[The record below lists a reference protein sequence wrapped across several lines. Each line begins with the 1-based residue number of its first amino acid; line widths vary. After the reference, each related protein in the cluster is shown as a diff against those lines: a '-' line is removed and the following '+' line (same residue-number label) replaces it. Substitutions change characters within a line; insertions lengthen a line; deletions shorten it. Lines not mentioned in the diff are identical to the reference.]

1 MDRGAEFEQHRAAL
15 FGLAYR
21 MLGTV
26 AEAEDMVQ
34 EAYLRWAGAREEVKS
49 PKAWLMAVVTRL
61 CLDHLRSARV
71 RRETYVGPWLPE
83 PAQLEAPPADK
94 ESITYAFQVVMQS
107 LSAPER
113 AVFLLREVFVEDYA
127 EIAAVLETTEAN
139 CRQLL
144 RRAREQ
150 VDAKRVRFRAPA
162 EQQRR
167 LLDAFLQACTRGDV
181 DGLMGMLAQDAVL
194 YSDGGG
200 KARAA
205 IRPIRGANAIA
216 RFFVGVARKVPA
228 GSSVRLARVN
238 GEVVVVG
245 ELEGRPSFV
254 MQIEMSGELMGAV
267 YLVVNPEKLNGAGKG
282 RWETAV

>member
-1 MDRGAEFEQHRAAL
+1 MERGAEFEQHRREL

-34 EAYLRWAGAREEVKS
+34 EAYLRWAGAREEVKT

-83 PAQLEAPPADK
+83 PAQLDAPPADK
-94 ESITYAFQVVMQS
+94 ESVTYAFQVVMQS
-107 LSAPER
+107 LSARER
-113 AVFLLREVFVEDYA
+113 AVFLLREVFEEDYA
-127 EIAAVLETTEAN
+127 EIAAILETTEAN

-150 VDAKRVRFRAPA
+150 VEAKRVRFRAPA

-167 LLDAFLQACTRGDV
+167 LLDAFLQACAKGDV
-181 DGLMGMLAQDAVL
+181 DGLMGMLARDAVL

-205 IRPIRGANAIA
+205 INPIHGANAIA
-216 RFFVGVARKVPA
+216 RFFAGVSSKVPA
-228 GSSVRLARVN
+228 GTSVRLARVN
-238 GEVVVVG
+238 REVALVG
-245 ELEGRPSFV
+245 EIEGRPSFV
-254 MQIEMSGELMGAV
+254 MQVEMSGELVGAV

>member
-34 EAYLRWAGAREEVKS
+34 EAYLRWTGAREELKS

-113 AVFLLREVFVEDYA
+113 AVFLLREVFEEDYA
-127 EIAAVLETTEAN
+127 EIAAALETTEAN

-162 EQQRR
+162 EQQKR
-167 LLDAFLQACTRGDV
+167 LLDAFLQACTQGDV

-200 KARAA
+200 KVRAA
-205 IRPIRGANAIA
+205 IRPIRGASAIA

-238 GEVVVVG
+238 GEVVIVG

-254 MQIEMSGELMGAV
+254 MQIETSGELMGAI
-267 YLVVNPEKLNGAGKG
+267 YLVVNPEKLNGVGKG

>member
-1 MDRGAEFEQHRAAL
+1 
-15 FGLAYR
+15 

-34 EAYLRWAGAREEVKS
+34 EAYLRWAGARDEVRAPKS
-49 PKAWLMAVVTRL
+49 WLMAVVTRL

-83 PAQLEAPPADK
+83 PVQLEEPLTGK
-94 ESITYAFQVVMQS
+94 ESVTYAFQVVMQS

-113 AVFLLREVFVEDYA
+113 AVFLLREIFDEDYA
-127 EIAAVLETTEAN
+127 EIAAILETTEAN

-144 RRAREQ
+144 RRARAQ
-150 VDAKRVRFRAPA
+150 VEAKRVRFRTPA
-162 EQQRR
+162 EQQKR
-167 LLDAFLQACTRGDV
+167 LFDAFLQACTNGDV
-181 DGLMGMLAQDAVL
+181 EGLMGMLARDAVL

-205 IRPIRGANAIA
+205 INPIRGANAIA
-216 RFFVGVARKVPA
+216 RFFVGVTPKVAA
-228 GSSVRLARVN
+228 GTRVRLARVN
-238 GEVVVVG
+238 GEVVLVG

-254 MQIEMSGELMGAV
+254 MQIEMGGELVEAV
-267 YLVVNPEKLNGAGKG
+267 YVVVNPEKLIGAARG
-282 RWETAV
+282 RWETAM